1 MCGIF
6 RLVAACVCVCGIQS
20 KRLTERDR
28 LVLADRYRPTT
39 TTTVLLRKNNDFGLF
54 DSSFLPRWWKHTH
67 PPAMCVV
74 FLYFDPTKSRG
85 QSRTETSGGL
95 RRRTHT
101 HATYRLAA
109 HNPVTV
115 PHDPAPSG
123 RSVCISRRKWR
134 DFPCFFF
141 CSVRDVVCHQ
151 WNLLIC
157 FD

>member
-28 LVLADRYRPTT
+28 LVLADRYRPT

-101 HATYRLAA
+101 HTLLTDWQLTTPSQSRTIPRR
-109 HNPVTV
+109 PVALCALV
-115 PHDPAPSG
+115 EG
-123 RSVCISRRKWR
+123 KWR